1 MILPEPVLHLSLTAG
16 RAGARLRLPGVP
28 SVLADLPDPR
38 NDPEDVRQ
46 AADDILSRPEYREPP
61 ESLVERIQREISEF
75 LGRFLGDVGVGSAG
89 AASWLA
95 WIVLGVLVA
104 GIVALVVWLVL
115 QVSGHGWGSGRPKNA
130 EGDPI
135 ILDVDEHR
143 SAREWLSE
151 AERHESE
158 GRWREGLL
166 CRYRSLVSELIERK
180 VIPDAVGR
188 TAGEYL
194 GDVRQR
200 HPADAG
206 TFAAATELF
215 EGSWYGGAETGPT
228 ERDRFVGLAGQVL
241 ATLTGPPV
249 PVGASVGADPGAPPQ
264 GSSA

>member
-1 MILPEPVLHLSLTAG
+1 L
-16 RAGARLRLPGVP
+16 
-28 SVLADLPDPR
+28 LAD
-38 NDPEDVRQ
+38 
-46 AADDILSRPEYREPP
+46 
-61 ESLVERIQREISEF
+61 
-75 LGRFLGDVGVGSAG
+75 VGIGSAG

-95 WIVLGVLVA
+95 WLVLGVLVA
-104 GIVALVVWLVL
+104 GIVALAVWLVL
-115 QVSGHGWGSGRPKNA
+115 QVSGQGWGSGRPKNA

-143 SAREWLSE
+143 SAGEWLSE

-166 CRYRSLVSELIERK
+166 CRYRSLVSELVERK

-215 EGSWYGGAETGPT
+215 EDSWYGGAETGPT
-228 ERDRFVGLAGQVL
+228 ERDLFVGLAGQVL
-241 ATLTGPPV
+241 ATLTGPPG
-249 PVGASVGADPGAPPQ
+249 PVGASVGAEAQ

>member
-1 MILPEPVLHLSLTAG
+1 MSLPELALHLSLTAG
-16 RAGARLRLPGVP
+16 RAGERLRLPGVP
-28 SVLADLPDPR
+28 SVLPDLPDPQ

-75 LGRFLGDVGVGSAG
+75 LGELLANVGVGSAG

-95 WIVLGVLVA
+95 WLVLGVLVA
-104 GIVALVVWLVL
+104 GIVALAVWLVL
-115 QVSGHGWGSGRPKNA
+115 QVSGQGWGSGRPKSA

-143 SAREWLSE
+143 SAGEWLSE

-206 TFAAATELF
+206 TFAAATEQF
-215 EGSWYGGAETGPT
+215 EDSWYGGAETGPT

-249 PVGASVGADPGAPPQ
+249 PVGAEAQ
-264 GSSA
+264 GSPA